1 MKPFDYYSTTTLPY
15 PSKLDYIN
23 LYVYDKGKLLYE
35 GFASTNSK
43 NKLKL
48 DYPNAVIQ
56 EVLDKVAYQ
65 AYQQQYAEEIHK
77 LEEEFQNDLF
87 QEFAVTDNPKRFKCY
102 SYAWDKGHSHG
113 YSEVYNEFSDVV
125 ELIREWDT

>member
-1 MKPFDYYSTTTLPY
+1 MKPFDYYSTSTFPY

-43 NKLKL
+43 TQLKL

-56 EVLDKVAYQ
+56 EVLNEEAYKEHHKEYN
-65 AYQQQYAEEIHK
+65 AAKGKLSQQFQDD
-77 LEEEFQNDLF
+77 LFEEFG
-87 QEFAVTDNPKRFKCY
+87 VSDNPKRFKCFEI
-102 SYAWDKGHSHG
+102 AWSRGHSYG
-113 YSEVYNEFSDVV
+113 LEEVYSHFSDYV
-125 ELIREWDT
+125 ELIMD